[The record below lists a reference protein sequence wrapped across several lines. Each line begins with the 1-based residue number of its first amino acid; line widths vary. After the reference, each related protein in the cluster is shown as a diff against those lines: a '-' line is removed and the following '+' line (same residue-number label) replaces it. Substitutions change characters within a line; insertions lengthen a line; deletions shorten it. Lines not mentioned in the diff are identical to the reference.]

1 MKVYRKGCRAE
12 FEAIRLLKSHG
23 YKVTRRTEGS
33 PPDLQVNGPDGAYML
48 LMVRGFHAAVPDAR
62 AVSFRCRDD
71 LDAFRRFRHSG
82 ECSRE
87 LWTLAPPFGWR
98 FYEVFP
104 GGLRAISHEEFA
116 PRVEGVVIGE
126 LFRTP
131 SLYPEPTRITWQG
144 LTEEKE
150 RD

>member
-12 FEAIRLLKSHG
+12 FEAIRMLKSHG
-23 YKVTRRTEGS
+23 YRVTRRREGT
-33 PPDLQVNGPDGAYML
+33 PPDLQVNAPDGDYML

-62 AVSFRCRDD
+62 AVSFRCRED
-71 LDAFRRFRHSG
+71 LDAFRRFPHNG
-82 ECSRE
+82 KCARE

-98 FYEVFP
+98 FYEVLP

-116 PRVEGVVIGE
+116 PCVEGVVPGE

-131 SLYPEPTRITWQG
+131 ARVPEPTRITWRAPDV
-144 LTEEKE
+144 EEE
-150 RD
+150 RE